1 MNAPEVCVRVEDKH
15 SIAGWMLSSFMIGE
29 MDQVYHVSVMS
40 ILIQQRH
47 GGPG

>member
-1 MNAPEVCVRVEDKH
+1 MNAPEVRVRVEDKH
-15 SIAGWMLSSFMIGE
+15 SVAGWMLSSCMIGK

-40 ILIQQRH
+40 ILIQRRH